1 GKASFCDPHTLAV
14 EPENATGVLL
24 KADTF
29 LIATGS
35 HPFHPEIFPFYSP
48 RVYDSDTI
56 LNLHDIP
63 PTMLV
68 AGGGVIGCEYACMFA
83 ALGVKVSLVE
93 GREDMKLLGVQILG
107 EQANEL
113 IHIGL
118 QAIMLKANADLFIQT
133 CFNYPTLSEL
143 YKYATYDALGKRA
156 QSSGDEPNPPSP

>member
-1 GKASFCDPHTLAV
+1 
-14 EPENATGVLL
+14 
-24 KADTF
+24 
-29 LIATGS
+29 
-35 HPFHPEIFPFYSP
+35 
-48 RVYDSDTI
+48 TI